1 MGGID
6 PASARYAHRSISL
19 RASTGAG
26 GSLVLT
32 VEDDGPGIPAA
43 DRVRVFKQFHRLD
56 SRRDRHTGG
65 FGLGL
70 AIVRRVALIH
80 GGDVRLDCGSWGG
93 ARFMMTLPPMPDEA
107 TVALR

>member
-6 PASARYAHRSISL
+6 PASVRYAHRSISL

-43 DRVRVFKQFHRLD
+43 DRVRVFEPFHRLD
-56 SRRDRHTGG
+56 SSRDRHTGG
-65 FGLGL
+65 FGPAKDRAPRG
-70 AIVRRVALIH
+70 ASFMRKA
-80 GGDVRLDCGSWGG
+80 VRLDCGSWG

-107 TVALR
+107 TVA